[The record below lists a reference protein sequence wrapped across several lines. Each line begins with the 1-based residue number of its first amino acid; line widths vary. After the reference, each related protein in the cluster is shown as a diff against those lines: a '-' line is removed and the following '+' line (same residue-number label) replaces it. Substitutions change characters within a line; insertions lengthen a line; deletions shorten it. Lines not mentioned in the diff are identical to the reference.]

1 MNHPDRKNTLALLGD
16 WQTHHAAV
24 EKLMD
29 DIASSIGLDP
39 SGPLFDTVWK
49 LFDAYTDALAA
60 EVGDFGG
67 WLKWYAFE
75 NGMGEKAMAAGYDGV
90 LNPVQTLGGLFLLI
104 EESRNRESK

>member
-16 WQTHHAAV
+16 WQAHHAAI

-29 DIASSIGLDP
+29 GIKNSIGLDP
-39 SGPLFDTVWK
+39 NGPMFDTVWK
-49 LFDAYTDALAA
+49 LFDAYTNSLSA

-67 WLKWYAFE
+67 FLEWFAFE
-75 NGMGEKAMAAGYDGV
+75 NDMGAKAMAAGYDGV
-90 LNPVQTLGGLFLLI
+90 LTPVQTLDSLFLLI